1 MGLLNFLF
9 ETTTGVSVISESY
22 LEGDALE
29 ENKELFDKLI
39 QKWDEFLSNPNLM
52 KDIEVETDRTCY
64 LGKNNRGRSE
74 EYSLYLCKYLYGEFR
89 FAASALL
96 SALYCDF
103 TKDGTTLAFVA
114 EPDIENHVYTLSLY
128 LRPKGSKEIST
139 QVQLVKSMAVIS
151 LYPSLKEM
159 MKKLN
164 LESFYEKMEKVVKH
178 VYSIIEEE
186 EKRRCQEEEEQRRSE
201 MEQEKREKELARQRV
216 LEEKEKRKQEN
227 LNMLDNLKL

>member
-1 MGLLNFLF
+1 
-9 ETTTGVSVISESY
+9 
-22 LEGDALE
+22 
-29 ENKELFDKLI
+29 
-39 QKWDEFLSNPNLM
+39 
-52 KDIEVETDRTCY
+52 
-64 LGKNNRGRSE
+64 
-74 EYSLYLCKYLYGEFR
+74 
-89 FAASALL
+89 
-96 SALYCDF
+96 
-103 TKDGTTLAFVA
+103 
-114 EPDIENHVYTLSLY
+114 
-128 LRPKGSKEIST
+128 
-139 QVQLVKSMAVIS
+139 MAVIS

-186 EKRRCQEEEEQRRSE
+186 EKRRCKEEEEQRRSE